1 MPISPEPSAD
11 RIMQMAWGF
20 AVTNILATAVEFGV
34 FTEIAEGATTPFAV
48 AKKLGVPVRGIA
60 MLTNA
65 LVAYG
70 LIHRDGDESSAH
82 RLSDDAAM
90 FLVRGKPSYVGE
102 FITLNARGPAEGWRR
117 LDECVRTGNP
127 HVQIDRPD
135 DGQRL
140 WTELVGPL
148 FALNAPG
155 ARALG
160 REMRAQLGAHAARIV
175 DIACGAG
182 VWGIG
187 VLEENPEIVADFVD
201 LPETLP
207 ITKRFAA
214 ERRLTERSAFIAG
227 NIRALD
233 LGTARYDLAC
243 LGHILHSEGADH
255 SRRLLQK
262 IARSLKPGGTIAIA
276 EFLVDA
282 DRRGPVSGL
291 VFAVNMLI
299 HTTDGNT
306 YSIAELSRWLEDAG
320 FTHIRTLPIPGP
332 SPLVLATK
340 R

>member
-1 MPISPEPSAD
+1 MPTCPEPTAD

-34 FTEIAEGATTPFAV
+34 FTEIAQGATTPFAI

-70 LIHRDGDESSAH
+70 LVHRDGDASTEH
-82 RLSDDAAM
+82 RLSDDAAA
-90 FLVRGKPSYVGE
+90 FLVRGKPSYVGD
-102 FITLNARGPAEGWRR
+102 FITLNARRLTEGWRR

-127 HVQIDRPD
+127 HVHVDRPE
-135 DGQRL
+135 DGQNL

-148 FALNAPG
+148 FAFNAPG

-160 REMRAQLGAHAARIV
+160 REMRAQFGAHAARV
-175 DIACGAG
+175 LDVACGAG

-187 VLEENPEIVADFVD
+187 VLEENPQVIVDFVD

-207 ITKRFAA
+207 LTRKFAA
-214 ERRLTERSAFIAG
+214 DHRMTDRSAFIAG
-227 NIRALD
+227 DIRALD

-291 VFAVNMLI
+291 VFALNMLI

-306 YSIAELSRWLEDAG
+306 FSIAELNRWLEDAG
-320 FTHIRTLPIPGP
+320 FTHMRTLPIPGP